1 MIYDVDE
8 DERLSLEEMVALNQS
23 TAQSDEELLDADQ
36 LQELLFLFD
45 SGASRPSSIYSDI
58 VIDPYSG
65 SLRPFCAD
73 SFGLTFAG
81 FLDLYRM
88 EDMDLAA
95 DAYAQR
101 LTHGTPIALASTF
114 YPRAGV

>member
-45 SGASRPSSIYSDI
+45 SGASRPLSIYTDI
-58 VIDPYSG
+58 
-65 SLRPFCAD
+65 
-73 SFGLTFAG
+73 
-81 FLDLYRM
+81 
-88 EDMDLAA
+88 
-95 DAYAQR
+95 
-101 LTHGTPIALASTF
+101 
-114 YPRAGV
+114 